1 MGKFCCVPG
10 CNNRA
15 NRDKFDGKGQTI
27 GYFQFPPENDPRR
40 AIWIRNIRRDPGPYF
55 SISGT
60 TCVCSMHFEE
70 EYIERLAISTGFRLR
85 LTKEAIPTVFSWNS
99 GKDGED
105 GDTGAFPEV
114 DEQDMNGNGGNSD
127 GPDDDDTNGEY
138 DNSQDGSTNG
148 GAVVKKE
155 ANGHANYGGEGDKD
169 DSPSGSSQQHASSS
183 SKRKTS
189 KPQPRAIKYSRGSD
203 GSSGKVT
210 GKKYGREF
218 ASKDE
223 ADTEIARL
231 RSTVQVFERKFAEMS
246 RLVNELRSTTIKML
260 GVMSAGTT
268 SGGAQS

>member
-15 NRDKFDGKGQTI
+15 NRDKFDSKGQTI

-40 AIWIRNIRRDPGPYF
+40 AVWIRNIRRDPGPYF

-99 GKDGED
+99 GKEGGVGEE
-105 GDTGAFPEV
+105 GEAHAYPEP
-114 DEQDMNGNGGNSD
+114 DSDDMNGDTDSPRGD
-127 GPDDDDTNGEY
+127 GNGEF
-138 DNSQDGSTNG
+138 
-148 GAVVKKE
+148 E
-155 ANGHANYGGEGDKD
+155 GEGGLKQEPNGNGYEGAERKSG
-169 DSPSGSSQQHASSS
+169 SPSGGQPGGSS
-183 SKRKTS
+183 SKRKMS
-189 KPQPRAIKYSRGSD
+189 KPQPRASKSARGDTHNSPARTV
-203 GSSGKVT
+203 GKSKFAAGAGGT
-210 GKKYGREF
+210 REF
-218 ASKDE
+218 GSKDE
-223 ADTEIARL
+223 SDAEIQRL

-260 GVMSAGTT
+260 GVMSAGTQQ
-268 SGGAQS
+268 GGSQS

>member
-127 GPDDDDTNGEY
+127 GPDDDDTNG
-138 DNSQDGSTNG
+138 
-148 GAVVKKE
+148 
-155 ANGHANYGGEGDKD
+155 DKD